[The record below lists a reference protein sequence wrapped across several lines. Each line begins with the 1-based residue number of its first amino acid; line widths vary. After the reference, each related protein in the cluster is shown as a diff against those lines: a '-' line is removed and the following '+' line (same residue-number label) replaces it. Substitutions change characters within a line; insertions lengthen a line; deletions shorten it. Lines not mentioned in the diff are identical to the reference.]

1 MKRKTPEKYNS
12 ILVAVQFKDFLSTI
26 DESLRNTEL
35 LKKGGFNVSTVT
47 TLPTIQSLRMRG
59 EVPPAEVSVT
69 PLRIQYREAGVG
81 SEGTKGIFEIIK
93 SLYEERKKMVP
104 ESEWDNIDF
113 TGAVVHAVYGLDGND
128 VEEIKKRF
136 RGRARLDHK
145 RIGLKLNYQDDEGW
159 NYNVE
164 FIFNIAR
171 SKLTVGFDIND
182 RYLEQKEVRNL
193 EKILGNINTYLSDPS
208 VLLDL
213 LW

>member
-1 MKRKTPEKYNS
+1 MFKTPEKYNS